1 MTSHQNKTITTTT
14 PARVQL
20 QFKDD
25 SQLRDQQNSSADQDS
40 SVNVPELN
48 LKLDLSE
55 ILESKL
61 VMSTEDINDVHTP
74 RDFDADDVTL
84 DSNDVSI
91 ATTSSNDVTVSGR
104 DDVSVRSSADVSEMS
119 LDGVMTSQVVMRSPK
134 ADARRRGE

>member
-1 MTSHQNKTITTTT
+1 MTSHQNKTTTTTT

-40 SVNVPELN
+40 IVNVPELN

-84 DSNDVSI
+84 DSNDVSS

-134 ADARRRGE
+134 GDARRRG